1 MAAGAGAER
10 MWHVPTGTDRGMRRG
25 PHVLAPRPEGTGVSA
40 RDHQCRL
47 EGIRLPDDAVRKAW
61 ADERGTGARD
71 VMEWLTKN
79 LRIQLHFTLTSGSWR

>member
-1 MAAGAGAER
+1 
-10 MWHVPTGTDRGMRRG
+10 
-25 PHVLAPRPEGTGVSA
+25 VSA